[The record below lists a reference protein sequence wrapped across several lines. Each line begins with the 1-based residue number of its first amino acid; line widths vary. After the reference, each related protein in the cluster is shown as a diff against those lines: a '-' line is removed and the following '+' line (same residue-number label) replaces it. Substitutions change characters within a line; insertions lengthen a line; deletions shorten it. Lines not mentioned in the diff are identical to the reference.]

1 MIHNLNFLGAD
12 PMSGS
17 KTEVQAYES
26 QAIGR
31 AHRQGQKGEVTVV
44 RLIIKNS
51 IEHEMYLKAKEPE
64 KPGMLTRSKYRYYT
78 SLLLSIYDIIITL
91 AAIN

>member
-1 MIHNLNFLGAD
+1 
-12 PMSGS
+12 MSGS

-51 IEHEMYLKAKEPE
+51 VEHEMYLAAKEPE
-64 KPGMLTRSKYRYYT
+64 KPGKFSLFFFMPFAAQFLLRYTR
-78 SLLLSIYDIIITL
+78 LVVCELI
-91 AAIN
+91 

>member
-1 MIHNLNFLGAD
+1 
-12 PMSGS
+12 MSGS

-51 IEHEMYLKAKEPE
+51 IEHDMYLAAKELP
-64 KPGMLTRSKYRYYT
+64 KPGKFTQMKLY
-78 SLLLSIYDIIITL
+78 IIVIQV
-91 AAIN
+91 INSHIFIFILPGMN

>member
-1 MIHNLNFLGAD
+1 
-12 PMSGS
+12 MSGS

-51 IEHEMYLKAKEPE
+51 VEHEMYLAAKEPV
-64 KPGMLTRSKYRYYT
+64 KPGKFSLYLFKTLCRSIPKILLRYTRLVVYE
-78 SLLLSIYDIIITL
+78 LI
-91 AAIN
+91 